1 MSAIRH
7 SDLRSSILLAT
18 LSACAIA
25 AWLTPDACAAE
36 PTGDELSRNFAET
49 IKPFLNSHCLACHG
63 QERQEAK
70 LDLSVYS
77 SMEDVTN
84 AHPTWEV
91 VLERLEANEMPPEE
105 SKRQP
110 EPVQRAAVVGWIRA
124 LRRHDANQN
133 AGDPGVVL
141 ARRLSNA
148 EYNYT
153 IRDLTLV
160 DIQPTKTFPVDP
172 ANEAGFDN
180 SGESLTMSPALLK
193 KYLEAARHVA
203 EHLVLT
209 PTDLSF
215 APHPVVTDTDRDK
228 YCVKRI
234 VEFYEAQPTDL
245 ARYFFVGWQ
254 HRQESDRKL
263 DDLAAE
269 VGISAKYT
277 AQVWNLLNDQEAIGP
292 IAKLQEMFRALPPE
306 SDAPAVR
313 RGCEKLRDYVLELR
327 LTLSPKFE
335 NLYIEGNHKGSQP
348 FVLWKNRQYAA
359 HRRTFDR
366 SAIYIEGD
374 AIPDGTP
381 PELVL
386 PKDEAEQA
394 KLLASIERFC
404 SIFPDAFYISERGR
418 DYLDI
423 PREQQEKGRLLSAGF
438 HSMMGY
444 FRDDG
449 PLVELIIDDNGRRTL
464 DRLWQELD
472 YVASAP
478 ARQYV
483 GFLWFERTD
492 SRYMR
497 DEVFDFARPEN
508 KSAADEEMVEKL
520 AEVYLDKARESGG
533 SEVATKAIEDYF
545 TNMNAQLRSVEAQRA
560 KAEPVHLR
568 LLVRFAE
575 RAWRRSLLPEE
586 VQEILAFYKLLREK
600 DRLDHEEAI
609 RDSVVSILMSPHFLY
624 RVDLASAGDGTRR
637 LTGIELAS
645 RLSYFLWSTLPDDQL
660 MSALNSSQY
669 DGLPRPSRAEDTE
682 DSTALEG
689 QRTVAEQAKRM
700 LGDEKIRGLAKE
712 FAANWLDF
720 RRFEEHNSVDRNR
733 FPEFT
738 DELRQAM
745 FEEPIQFFIDLVR
758 SDRSVLELL
767 DADYTFVNPVLAKHY
782 GIENLDFR
790 TSGVIGGSSWRML
803 PASEP
808 TLAASATTV
817 IPVPVLHA
825 DEWVRVDA
833 AHRYDRG
840 GLLPMSV
847 FLTKNAPGLRTSP
860 VKRGYW
866 VVRRLLGERIP
877 PPPPNVPELPA
888 DESTLGDLTLPEML
902 ARHRDNKSCAGC
914 HDRFDAI
921 GLAFEGYGPVG
932 ERRDHDLGGRPV
944 EVTAKFPGGD
954 DGSGFVGLRQ
964 YLREHRQQEFLDNL
978 CRKLLSYGLGRTLIL
993 SDESLVAQMQSKLEA
1008 DDFRFSSLIE
1018 SIVTSRQF
1026 LTKRGGEQLV
1036 KE

>member
-1 MSAIRH
+1 
-7 SDLRSSILLAT
+7 
-18 LSACAIA
+18 
-25 AWLTPDACAAE
+25 
-36 PTGDELSRNFAET
+36 
-49 IKPFLNSHCLACHG
+49 
-63 QERQEAK
+63 
-70 LDLSVYS
+70 
-77 SMEDVTN
+77 
-84 AHPTWEV
+84 
-91 VLERLEANEMPPEE
+91 
-105 SKRQP
+105 
-110 EPVQRAAVVGWIRA
+110 
-124 LRRHDANQN
+124 
-133 AGDPGVVL
+133 
-141 ARRLSNA
+141 LSNA

-193 KYLEAARHVA
+193 KYLEATRQVA

-234 VEFYEAQPTDL
+234 VEFYQAQPTDL
-245 ARYFFVGWQ
+245 ARYFFVCWQ
-254 HRQESDRKL
+254 YRQQGESDLR
-263 DDLAAE
+263 DLAAQA
-269 VGISAKYT
+269 GISAKYT
-277 AQVWNLLNDQEAIGP
+277 ATVWDLLNEREAVAP
-292 IAKLQEMFRALPPE
+292 IAKLQKMFRELPAE
-306 SDAPAVR
+306 SDVASAQR
-313 RGCEKLRDYVLELR
+313 SCAEMRDYVLDLR
-327 LTLSPKFE
+327 PRLSPQFE

-348 FVLWKNRQYAA
+348 FVLWKNRQKAT

-366 SAIYIEGD
+366 GALYVEGD
-374 AIPDGTP
+374 EVPDGTLR
-381 PELVL
+381 ELGL
-386 PKDEAEQA
+386 PKDETERA
-394 KLLASIERFC
+394 KHLVAVERFC
-404 SIFPDAFYISERGR
+404 SVFPDAFYISERGR
-418 DYLDI
+418 DYLGVAK
-423 PREQQEKGRLLSAGF
+423 EQQEKGRLLSAGF

-449 PLVELIIDDNGRRTL
+449 PLVELILDDNGRRRL

-497 DEVFDFARPEN
+497 DPVFDFARAED
-508 KSAADEEMVEKL
+508 KSAASQAMIKRL
-520 AEVYLDKARESGG
+520 AEVYLDKARKSGG
-533 SEVATKAIEDYF
+533 SDVAIKAIEDF
-545 TNMNAQLRSVEAQRA
+545 FKNINAQLRWVDSQRL
-560 KAEPVHLR
+560 KAEPVHLS
-568 LLVRFAE
+568 LLLRFAE
-575 RAWRRSLLPEE
+575 RAWRRTLFPEE
-586 VQEILAFYKLLREK
+586 EQEILAFYKVLREE
-600 DRLDHEEAI
+600 DRLDHEQAI

-624 RVDLASAGDGTRR
+624 RMDLASAGDGTRR
-637 LTGIELAS
+637 LTDFELAS

-660 MSALNSSQY
+660 MSQLYKY
-669 DGLPRPSRAEDTE
+669 DGLPRPSKGDDREDT
-682 DSTALEG
+682 TALEG
-689 QRTVAEQAKRM
+689 HRTVAAQAKRM
-700 LGDEKIRGLAKE
+700 LDDERVRGLATE
-712 FAANWLDF
+712 FAANWLDV

-733 FPEFT
+733 FPAFT

-745 FEEPIQFFIDLVR
+745 FEEPIQFFVDLVR
-758 SDRSVLELL
+758 NDRSVLELL
-767 DADYTFVNPVLAKHY
+767 DADYTFVNSVLAKHY
-782 GIENLDFR
+782 GIED
-790 TSGVIGGSSWRML
+790 VDVGS
-803 PASEP
+803 A
-808 TLAASATTV
+808 
-817 IPVPVLHA
+817 
-825 DEWVRVDA
+825 EWVRVDA

-932 ERRDHDLGGRPV
+932 ERRDRDLGGRPI
-944 EVTAKFPGGD
+944 EITAHFPGGD
-954 DGSGFVGLRQ
+954 EGSGLDGLRQ
-964 YLREHRQQEFLDNL
+964 YLRDHRQQEFLENL
-978 CRKLLSYGLGRTLIL
+978 CRKLLSYGLGRTLML
-993 SDESLVAQMQSKLEA
+993 SDEPLVAKMQTKLEA

-1026 LTKRGGEQLV
+1026 LDKRGSEQLV